1 MPLGAFKTALL
12 GAAGSGGSTGDAWYA
27 VYTGAYDNSNSY
39 GDFDIGLDTTNELLY
54 VGGRNTKSDQQYA
67 RLLGVFTN
75 YKTAPTYDATNSQF
89 DTQSVYIGN
98 DSYTDQ
104 YISTNGY
111 VDRPGKSPIVGCFG
125 SANGST
131 PSAGYHNLWYFL
143 ADANLSNPADF
154 DTNFVGRR
162 LGFSNTSG
170 SGHLY
175 GNSTMSSG
183 MWSWGS
189 DEVCATG
196 ISGRRSANMGWGG
209 YYWTYIPWVDS
220 SGSMKKTYC
229 WGWTGSAHVVG
240 FGANKTEDDEA
251 WQLGYQQGI
260 TTYISPALCRIQR
273 SSSSALTLAPR
284 YLQMNTHTATQ
295 YAHNVCPKNG
305 TTGNVYV
312 HVAQSDSG
320 TNARFG
326 VCEIGGTYLDVQS
339 GVGVYM
345 SDSDWNKIDA
355 GGCSSITDSENNHY
369 LFIAAQG
376 TGGNT
381 MRGHVVK
388 LSTAGT
394 ILWQRSLEINGA
406 TTPSGSN
413 GYFEWEGVKLD
424 DDDVPI
430 VGFRMSNSNNY
441 YRSGVMR
448 VPTDGGTVQGSET
461 NWTETTAGYFSTQ
474 WVSDTLC
481 STQTT
486 TFSINSSAFLTSTDT
501 DDIASNTWS
510 RGGASSGNNF
520 QFRGADSGNTFRG
533 ATVT

>member
-1 MPLGAFKTALL
+1 MPLGAFKATML
-12 GAAGSGGSTGDAWYA
+12 GAAGGGGSGDAWYA
-27 VYTGAYDNSNSY
+27 IYTGAYDSSNSY

-54 VGGRNTKSDQQYA
+54 VGGRQTKTDTSGYA
-67 RLLGVFTN
+67 NMLGVFSN

-89 DTQSVYIGN
+89 DTQQIYIGN
-98 DSYTDQ
+98 DSYGGQ
-104 YISTNGY
+104 YHSTNGY
-111 VDRPGKSPIVGCFG
+111 FDRPGKSPIVGCYG
-125 SANGST
+125 PANGAA
-131 PSAGYHNLWYFL
+131 PSAGYYNLWYFL

-162 LGFSNTSG
+162 IGFGNTSG
-170 SGHLY
+170 SGYIY

-183 MWSWGS
+183 TWGWGS
-189 DEVCATG
+189 DEVCVTG
-196 ISGRRSANMGWGG
+196 MSGRRSAQMGWGG
-209 YYWTYIPWVDS
+209 YYFGYVGWLDS

-229 WGWTGSAHVVG
+229 WGWPGGAHVVA
-240 FGANKTEDDEA
+240 FGANKILDDEA

-260 TTYISPALCRIQR
+260 TSYTGAALCRITR
-273 SSSSALTLAPR
+273 ASSSALTLAPR
-284 YLQMNTHTATQ
+284 YLQMNSHTATQ
-295 YAHNVCPKNG
+295 YAHNVCHKNG
-305 TTGNVYV
+305 STNDVYV

-320 TNARFG
+320 SNARFG
-326 VCEIGGTYLDVQS
+326 VCEIGGQYMNVTG

-376 TGGNT
+376 TGGYG

-394 ILWQRSLEINGA
+394 ILWQRSLEINGI
-406 TTPSGSN
+406 TNPSSGG

-430 VGFRMSNSNNY
+430 VGFRISNASY

-448 VPTDGGTVQGSET
+448 VPTDGGTAQGSAT
-461 NWTETTAGYFSTQ
+461 SWTESTSGAFSTQ
-474 WVSDTLC
+474 WLDDTLC
-481 STQTT
+481 TTQTT
-486 TFSINSSAFLTSTDT
+486 TFSINTSSLTATDT
-501 DDIASNTWS
+501 DDLTSQGWS
-510 RGGASSGNNF
+510 RGGASSGDTF